1 MRSGSLGT
9 CGSLPADP
17 SAQHLVLRVRDT
29 IAGAAGVALFLLS
42 SACAM
47 AESVKVA
54 LPLKGP
60 ADSRQDAVKAE
71 LAEIVGVAEA
81 TLAEGALAVTLKE
94 GKQVGLAQIAEN
106 GFGIVDIRWGAPATE
121 EGK

>member
-1 MRSGSLGT
+1 
-9 CGSLPADP
+9 
-17 SAQHLVLRVRDT
+17 
-29 IAGAAGVALFLLS
+29 
-42 SACAM
+42 M

-106 GFGIVDIRWGAPATE
+106 GFGIVDIRWGVPATE